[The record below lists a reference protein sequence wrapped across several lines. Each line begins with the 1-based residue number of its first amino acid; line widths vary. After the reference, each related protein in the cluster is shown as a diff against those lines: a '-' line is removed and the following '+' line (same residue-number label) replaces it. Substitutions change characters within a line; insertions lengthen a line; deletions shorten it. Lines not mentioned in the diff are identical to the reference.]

1 MRTVVVLVSAFLR
14 VVVLSLSR
22 FPVFWK
28 GHVIGPIESFEEMG
42 EDGDWPSLEKG
53 GSADGECDGETFVT
67 KFRLFIQSPLG
78 GNRNDTAAR
87 QIERNVQKYLKR
99 LSMNP
104 RRLLDINAV
113 HRSLSNFRT
122 RVLVAVASFQPFI
135 EQLQDEGIGCSG
147 ILQQLDAHF
156 LAQKFL
162 NFSDEEEGLSGKVQR
177 ALDFLRSYCRGF
189 TAQLQKRVRA
199 LRLRPMTHQTSP
211 ELIDSRC
218 SYD

>member
-53 GSADGECDGETFVT
+53 GSADGECDGETFVK

-87 QIERNVQKYLKR
+87 QIERNVKKYLKR

-122 RVLVAVASFQPFI
+122 RVLVAVASFQPFV
-135 EQLQDEGIGCSG
+135 EQLQDEGIARPEKL
-147 ILQQLDAHF
+147 LQRLYSTASKESESIEAKAYDPP
-156 LAQKFL
+156 
-162 NFSDEEEGLSGKVQR
+162 DLSRVNQFTVQ
-177 ALDFLRSYCRGF
+177 
-189 TAQLQKRVRA
+189 
-199 LRLRPMTHQTSP
+199 LRLARVSVFPVQLSLVSDLTVLVPISLNAARDGP
-211 ELIDSRC
+211 L
-218 SYD
+218 